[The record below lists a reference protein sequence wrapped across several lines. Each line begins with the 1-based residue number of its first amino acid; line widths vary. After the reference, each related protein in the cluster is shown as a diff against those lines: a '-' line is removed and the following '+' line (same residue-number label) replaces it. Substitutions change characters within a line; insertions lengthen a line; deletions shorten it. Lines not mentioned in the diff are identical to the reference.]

1 MVAPRSFSRPSVST
15 PVRAHSLTGTP
26 PSPFLSS
33 HKTLHMSPA
42 HYQTYTTPLRTLS
55 RLATITA
62 TSCVD
67 AAASARALMHKLCM
81 LLLTVFY
88 LTVSVLSTTSSG
100 TVTFGKNIQT
110 ALAERPAAF
119 AAALFLAMPL
129 VPLAF
134 LTCSCTLQLTLIT
147 VTALPPAVY
156 GASLELA
163 DVAAAWTP
171 YICTVLCLLAAFA
184 AAALVI
190 KVFICVAIDI
200 AGRAHRQLAPLFAVL
215 LSLLRRAAQDART
228 SVLRAARYAAFEE
241 PRLCPPAR
249 EHNTHSAAV
258 AGIRTRTM
266 HAARR
271 TASRLIAPVSS
282 LLRCVAH
289 PLHVCV
295 SHVAR
300 TCTSEEPR
308 VTTLLRAHI
317 TQMFS
322 TVHSIASQS
331 LHTAFSPPALTA
343 SHYTAQNTDDMMSGH
358 RPAHV
363 RSATL
368 FTRARAHITRHS
380 TVLRFV
386 CTLCLVLSVHKPVP
400 SAHTS
405 VSPALSSPHSL
416 HAPASAA
423 HQPAA
428 ASAAHASTPRIASPA
443 SPLSPLSRAATPPM
457 SHNAA
462 PTVAFHTVCTLAKH
476 TSLVAPLAATLHNHT
491 VSTPT
496 DGPSCCTSLTAQ
508 TLRLTSTTAHLFSV
522 VKQHRTAHI
531 CIGAATKLRA
541 ATLAALRVAIAAT
554 SRAAAHLTNFTESAL
569 QAIRATAVAAEPT
582 AGNLPWSLRAIAL
595 SPGSRTTT
603 RSSPTKRLPDSR
615 KSYRQSYFLF
625 FAAAACLLAAC
636 AATFVFSVAYAAA
649 ANLSPARPASPP
661 FRPHEPPD
669 SPTTHASRP
678 HRQRGCRGGR
688 RCHRVTTPTE
698 ARTTMS
704 PPPPTP
710 VVSDAQTQTLLLQPS
725 AALAHNAHN
734 TNTQVSAHTH
744 TQPNQITHSTA
755 GRTCLMRFSSAYA
768 DVANTDALL
777 SRRAF
782 ARRRRNERRRQ
793 RFGTPIANLRLRD
806 LRRAFDL
813 ELQPRRRR
821 RRGRR
826 RSRRNRGATSACP
839 TELESS
845 NEHSS

>member
-1 MVAPRSFSRPSVST
+1 MVFI
-15 PVRAHSLTGTP
+15 GND
-26 PSPFLSS
+26 
-33 HKTLHMSPA
+33 M
-42 HYQTYTTPLRTLS
+42 
-55 RLATITA
+55 ITA
-62 TSCVD
+62 
-67 AAASARALMHKLCM
+67 
-81 LLLTVFY
+81 
-88 LTVSVLSTTSSG
+88 
-100 TVTFGKNIQT
+100 I
-110 ALAERPAAF
+110 AERPAAV
-119 AAALFLAMPL
+119 AAALLIAT
-129 VPLAF
+129 PLAP
-134 LTCSCTLQLTLIT
+134 LASLACLCTFQLTLIT
-147 VTALPPAVY
+147 VTDLLPAVFN
-156 GASLELA
+156 ATLELA
-163 DVAAAWTP
+163 GVAAAWIP
-171 YICTVLCLLAAFA
+171 YVSTVLGLLAAFA
-184 AAALVI
+184 AAAFVI
-190 KVFICVAIDI
+190 KVSIGVAIDI
-200 AGRAHRQLAPLFAVL
+200 AGRVCRQLTLLFAVL
-215 LSLLRRAAQDART
+215 PSLLHRAAQAART
-228 SVLRAARYAAFEE
+228 SVLRGEQYAASEE
-241 PRLCPPAR
+241 PRLYSSAR
-249 EHNTHSAAV
+249 EHSNHFTAI
-258 AGIRTRTM
+258 AGIHTCTIR
-266 HAARR
+266 AARR
-271 TASRLIAPVSS
+271 TAHALVAPVTSLTS

-289 PLHVCV
+289 PPHACV
-295 SHVAR
+295 SHVAQ
-300 TCTSEEPR
+300 TCTPEEPR
-308 VTTLLRAHI
+308 TTPFLRAHV

-343 SHYTAQNTDDMMSGH
+343 SHTIAQDTDDIRSNH

-368 FTRARAHITRHS
+368 FTRARALIPRHS
-380 TVLRFV
+380 AVLRFV
-386 CTLCLVLSVHKPVP
+386 CTLCLVWSIHEPVH
-400 SAHTS
+400 STHTS

-443 SPLSPLSRAATPPM
+443 SPLSPLSRAAEPPM
-457 SHNAA
+457 SHNA

>member
-443 SPLSPLSRAATPPM
+443 SPLSPLSRAAEPPM
-457 SHNAA
+457 SHNA

-496 DGPSCCTSLTAQ
+496 DGPLCCTSLIAH
-508 TLRLTSTTAHLFSV
+508 LPRLTTASAYFP
-522 VKQHRTAHI
+522 RAAAPRRFAHI
-531 CIGAATKLRA
+531 CASVVTAMRTFCDATFRA
-541 ATLAALRVAIAAT
+541 AACSTKHIKAALRAFH
-554 SRAAAHLTNFTESAL
+554 AAA
-569 QAIRATAVAAEPT
+569 AAELIVD
-582 AGNLPWSLRAIAL
+582 NSLSSLRSITL
-595 SPGSRTTT
+595 P
-603 RSSPTKRLPDSR
+603 PDSR
-615 KSYRQSYFLF
+615 TSSRWSPTNHPSNKRKSLRHRYFF
-625 FAAAACLLAAC
+625 FIVAAACLLSAC
-636 AATFVFSVAYAAA
+636 AATFVFSVAYAASA
-649 ANLSPARPASPP
+649 HLSPAPAASP
-661 FRPHEPPD
+661 
-669 SPTTHASRP
+669 ARP

-688 RCHRVTTPTE
+688 RCHRATTPTD
-698 ARTTMS
+698 RTAVCQPS
-704 PPPPTP
+704 PTQFI
-710 VVSDAQTQTLLLQPS
+710 SDARTQTLLWRPPTAFTQAEHVPNIRLT
-725 AALAHNAHN
+725 AH
-734 TNTQVSAHTH
+734 AHTQH
-744 TQPNQITHSTA
+744 TLTPRVAHAQSLHSATSRA
-755 GRTCLMRFSSAYA
+755 HLMRFSDACVDA
-768 DVANTDALL
+768 VNGDALL
-777 SRRAF
+777 SRRAS
-782 ARRRRNERRRQ
+782 ARRRRNKRRRQ
-793 RFGTPIANLRLRD
+793 RFGTPIVDVRLRD
-806 LRRAFDL
+806 LRRAYGL

-826 RSRRNRGATSACP
+826 RSRRNRDTAAAYPS
-839 TELESS
+839 ELTVPIEQS
-845 NEHSS
+845 NLL